1 MRYQYPKVSAQAAL
15 IESLLPEFDKVLGD
29 DFNIVPLSE
38 LSPIGIDRIIFLQM
52 IQFSAY
58 YVVDAAR
65 DEPGFVSI
73 PLYDESNQLLWIY
86 QSLASWLVLG
96 SLVTNTISIFNMN
109 DFKTRLVN
117 WKKNAERGNCVLVS
131 DDELNLFRLK
141 SYEWKVSEA
150 TAKKAKGLTWSL
162 SFYQQYMQPQQPR
175 SE

>member
-1 MRYQYPKVSAQAAL
+1 MRHQYPKLSPQAAL
-15 IESLLPEFDKVLGD
+15 IESLLPEFDKVLGE

-38 LSPIGIDRIIFLQM
+38 LSPIGIDRIIFLQF

-58 YVVDAAR
+58 YVIDPGR

-73 PLYDESNQLLWIY
+73 PLHDESAQLLWIY

-96 SLVTNTISIFNMN
+96 SLVKETISIFNMN

-131 DDELNLFRLK
+131 EDELKLFELK
-141 SYEWKVSEA
+141 SYEWKASEA
-150 TAKKAKGLTWSL
+150 TAKKAKGLTWNLAFSP
-162 SFYQQYMQPQQPR
+162 QYTQPR
-175 SE
+175 QPR